1 MIPQGIGT
9 AHLSLYP
16 HLLEAMGS
24 AEWTTIEVYEIQ
36 IEQTI
41 RTLSSFQTEMPC
53 AH

>member
-9 AHLSLYP
+9 AHLSLYL

-36 IEQTI
+36 IEQLHKGLTNK
-41 RTLSSFQTEMPC
+41 
-53 AH
+53 

>member
-36 IEQTI
+36 IEQLHKGLTNK
-41 RTLSSFQTEMPC
+41 
-53 AH
+53 